1 MTDLISRE
9 ISGQTGE
16 RVFDWAPASV
26 DRSKRSVSM
35 TISTNTPVETVIA
48 DPRWNGIGECPDI
61 RVAEVLPPDNLDWAE
76 SRIERMPLL
85 DNHNREGSVLGGLGT
100 VKEIRQEGNGLVAVA
115 VIKKRFEF
123 LIEEI
128 EEGHSTQLSIGYRIL
143 EAELIEREGDIPLLI
158 ALRWAIDETSIV
170 HISADRNASIR
181 SAPKPATGK
190 TTLKLRSTATVEQEK
205 RTMDLE
211 ALVVDFEEKQAVA
224 DAAADAIV
232 EAKDDGATEEI
243 VARAKA
249 IRAKRGKRNDT
260 DVEKTPEELE
270 AERADADAPL
280 TEEEKKEVEEVRA
293 EVRGISG
300 FDSAITRMVKL
311 RAKPAEIR
319 AMVRKELSTIGM
331 GARFSNPDV
340 TPKTHLSAADKEANA
355 EVARSRS
362 RFDKMNRKTR

>member
-9 ISGQTGE
+9 ITGQSGE
-16 RVFDWAPASV
+16 RVFDWAPTSV
-26 DRSKRSVSM
+26 DKAKRSFNSV
-35 TISTNTPVETVIA
+35 ISTNTPVEIIID
-48 DPRWNGIGECPDI
+48 DPKWTGIGECPQI

-143 EAELIEREGDIPLLI
+143 EAELVEREGDIPLLI

-181 SAPKPATGK
+181 SRSKSVTDK
-190 TTLKLRSTATVEQEK
+190 TTLKIRSTETAKQEK

-249 IRAKRGKRNDT
+249 IRAKRGKRNDDT
-260 DVEKTPEELE
+260 TEKTQEQID

-280 TEEEKKEVEEVRA
+280 TEEEKKEVEDVRA
-293 EVRGISG
+293 EVRGIAG
-300 FDSAITRMVKL
+300 FDSAITRLVKL
-311 RAKPAEIR
+311 RSKPAEIR
-319 AMVRKELSTIGM
+319 AMVRKELNAIGM